1 MSTSLK
7 SPAPATGSA
16 APREAN
22 TGDTTVSARPLTIVL
37 AGNPNAGKT
46 SLFNALTG
54 LRQKVANYP
63 GVTVERKE
71 GHWQLAPE
79 LPPAL
84 LIDLPGLYSLDA
96 NSIDEQ
102 IARDVIT
109 GRLASVPRPDCI
121 IAVVDATNLER
132 NLYLATQL
140 LETGRPLV
148 VALTMIDLAE
158 RHKLEI
164 DAARL
169 SIEFGVAVV
178 PVVAKQRQG
187 LDALA
192 EAVLDAAHS
201 VAPHAT
207 TWRLSAD
214 AERELRA
221 LAAQNLKTGGNGNN
235 HGDAANIAAEAET
248 DANVRRYDALVELYA
263 EELPEAAE
271 RQAAVAAA
279 RARLAEKNPRWW
291 QEPLL
296 ARYNWIEGVARRTV
310 RDHKPGRTRRT
321 DRIDRFVTHKFFG
334 PLILVVVMLVILQT
348 IFSWAQLPMDLIDGG
363 FGRLGELVRNT
374 IPPGLLTDLL
384 VDGVIAGVGGV
395 LVFLPQILLL
405 FFFISLLEDSGYM
418 ARAAFLMDRLM
429 RGVGLHGKAFMP
441 LLSSFACAIPGIMA
455 TRTIENPKDRLAT
468 ILIAPF
474 MSCSAR
480 LPVYTLM
487 IAAFFSRGEK
497 VFGVLSVGVLIIMAM
512 YLLGVAVAVAVAWIL
527 KHTILK
533 SPPPPLVLELP
544 PYRMPN
550 PVNVLQTIRTRAWM
564 FVRRAGTVILA
575 ISILLWALVTFPRMN
590 AVAGDARSDDAAATA
605 TTTSGSTTTTADT
618 DATTKTGRPA
628 TTGGATTSAPDER
641 TTTAEREES
650 VQPAAGASNVAEAVD
665 GDAGEQIRQSYAGR
679 LGRLI
684 EPAIAPLGFDWK
696 MGIGLIASF
705 AARETLVSTLSIV
718 YNVGEEATEESSSLI
733 EAVRGAR
740 RPDGAPAW
748 TPLVAVSMMVFF
760 VLACQCMSTIAI
772 VRRETNSWRWP
783 LFMVAYML
791 VLAYVASFIT
801 YQGGRLLGF
810 S

>member
-1 MSTSLK
+1 MTTTLK
-7 SPAPATGSA
+7 SPAPVLETAPTQAGDAAT
-16 APREAN
+16 
-22 TGDTTVSARPLTIVL
+22 RPLTVAL

-63 GVTVERKE
+63 GVTVERKD
-71 GHWQLAPE
+71 GHWQLAPD
-79 LPPAL
+79 LPDAQ

-109 GRLASVPRPDCI
+109 GRLTSVPKPDCI

-169 SIEFGVAVV
+169 SDALGVPVV
-178 PVVAKQRQG
+178 PVVAKLRQG

-192 EAVLDAAHS
+192 AAVLRAAES
-201 VAPHAT
+201 APPVAG
-207 TWRLSAD
+207 WRLSAE
-214 AERELRA
+214 AERELEA
-221 LAAQNLKTGGNGNN
+221 LAALDAPVNGD
-235 HGDAANIAAEAET
+235 GITPTVAATTDAATTDVAT
-248 DANVRRYDALVELYA
+248 DASARRYGALVELYA
-263 EELPEAAE
+263 EELPEEAGH
-271 RQAAVAAA
+271 QAAVASA
-279 RARLAEKNPRWW
+279 RARLAEGNPRWW

-321 DRIDRFVTHKFFG
+321 DRIDRFVTHRFFG
-334 PLILVVVMLVILQT
+334 PLILFALMLLILQT
-348 IFSWAQLPMDLIDGG
+348 IFSWAQLPMDVIDGG
-363 FGRLGELVRNT
+363 FGRLGELVRAT
-374 IPPGLLTDLL
+374 LAPGLLTDLL

-487 IAAFFSRGEK
+487 IAAFFSRQEK
-497 VFGVLSVGVLIIMAM
+497 LLGVLSVGVVIIMAM
-512 YLLGVAVAVAVAWIL
+512 YLLGIVVAVAVAWVL

-550 PVNVLQTIRTRAWM
+550 PVNVLQTIRSRSWM

-575 ISILLWALVTFPRMN
+575 ISILLWALVTFPRVN
-590 AVAGDARSDDAAATA
+590 AATGDADGGAAAATA
-605 TTTSGSTTTTADT
+605 N
-618 DATTKTGRPA
+618 ATG
-628 TTGGATTSAPDER
+628 SAPDER
-641 TTTAEREES
+641 ATTAGRDET

-679 LGRLI
+679 LGHLI

-696 MGIGLIASF
+696 MGIGLVASF

-718 YNVGEEATEESSSLI
+718 YNVGEDATEESNSLI
-733 EAVRGAR
+733 EAVRNAR
-740 RPDGAPAW
+740 RADGSPAW

-783 LFMVAYML
+783 LFMVSYML
-791 VLAYVASFIT
+791 LLAYVASFIT

>member
-1 MSTSLK
+1 MSTTLK
-7 SPAPATGSA
+7 SPAPIRETVTTQAGD
-16 APREAN
+16 APE
-22 TGDTTVSARPLTIVL
+22 RPLTIAL

-71 GHWQLAPE
+71 GYWQLAPG
-79 LPPAL
+79 LTPAL

-169 SIEFGVAVV
+169 SDALGVPVV
-178 PVVAKQRQG
+178 PVVATQRQG
-187 LDALA
+187 IDALS
-192 EAVLDAAHS
+192 EAVL
-201 VAPHAT
+201 HAT
-207 TWRLSAD
+207 ESAPPVAGWRLSAE
-214 AERELRA
+214 AERELGV
-221 LAAQNLKTGGNGNN
+221 LASLDAPVGENGGTPP
-235 HGDAANIAAEAET
+235 DAAT
-248 DANVRRYDALVELYA
+248 DERARRYGALVELYA

-271 RQAAVAAA
+271 RQAAVASA
-279 RARLAEKNPRWW
+279 RARLAEENPRWW

-296 ARYNWIEGVARRTV
+296 ARYNWIEEVARRTV
-310 RDHKPGRTRRT
+310 RDHRPGRTRRT

-334 PLILVVVMLVILQT
+334 PLILFAVMILILQT

-363 FGRLGELVRNT
+363 FGQLGGLVRGALQ
-374 IPPGLLTDLL
+374 PGLLTDLL

-487 IAAFFSRGEK
+487 IAAFFSGQEK
-497 VFGVLSVGVLIIMAM
+497 MLGVLSVGVVIIMAM
-512 YLLGVAVAVAVAWIL
+512 YLLGIAVAVAVAWVL

-550 PVNVLQTIRTRAWM
+550 PVNVLQTIRARSWM

-575 ISILLWALVTFPRMN
+575 ISILLWALVTFPRVN
-590 AVAGDARSDDAAATA
+590 GTAGGATATKAAATA
-605 TTTSGSTTTTADT
+605 N
-618 DATTKTGRPA
+618 
-628 TTGGATTSAPDER
+628 APDER
-641 TTTAEREES
+641 ATTDDRAET
-650 VQPAAGASNVAEAVD
+650 VQPAAGASNVTEAVD

-718 YNVGEEATEESSSLI
+718 YNIGEDATEESSSLI
-733 EAVRGAR
+733 EAVRNAR
-740 RPDGAPAW
+740 RADGSPAW

-783 LFMVAYML
+783 LFMVGYML
-791 VLAYVASFIT
+791 VLAYVGSLIT